1 MLGITAPLRI
11 CFNNSIVDDAFWP
24 GSSGPSTTAG
34 WTVVKSY
41 LSACAAASYQA
52 LASAAVSVACV
63 NPVDVVRTR
72 LYNAPPGRYASGV
85 EAGLAL
91 AQTEGLFAFYKGAL
105 THYLRL
111 GPHMVLVFGF
121 LEQMKK
127 MRS

>member
-1 MLGITAPLRI
+1 MRWSGACTTSNWA
-11 CFNNSIVDDAFWP
+11 A
-24 GSSGPSTTAG
+24 GSATSPPR
-34 WTVVKSY
+34 KSR
-41 LSACAAASYQA
+41 CWKCA

-111 GPHMVLVFGF
+111 GPHMVLVFGI
-121 LEQMKK
+121 LEQLKK
-127 MRS
+127 WR